1 MRFSIYQESRQ
12 GGRSNNE
19 DRLAYCYSKDALLM
33 AVCDGMG
40 GHESGEVA
48 AHIVVQTLMDG
59 FQREAKPTVPDPYQ
73 FLQKYLK
80 HAHSAVHKYA
90 TKHYLADSPR
100 TTVVVCMIQK
110 SVAYWAHAGDSRLY
124 LLRGGKLLAQT
135 RDHSRMRLLLDAG
148 LITPAAIA
156 THPDRNKVYSC
167 LGGSQPPEIEYSR
180 KTPLLAGDV
189 LLLCSDG
196 LWNNLSIEDISEN
209 LQGSELAQGIPLC
222 MDIAE
227 KRNGAGGD
235 NLSVIAARWSESY
248 VEPAGST
255 VFTQQS
261 TGLDDVAT
269 RIEAGA
275 AAKDPNGSLSEDDIE
290 KAIEEIRLAIE
301 KTAPK
306 K

>member
-12 GGRSNNE
+12 GGRANNE
-19 DRLAYCYSKDALLM
+19 DRLAYCYSKEALLM

-48 AHIVVQTLMDG
+48 AHIVVQALMDG
-59 FQREAKPTVPDPYQ
+59 FQREAKPTVPDPYL
-73 FLQKYLK
+73 FLQKYLQ
-80 HAHSAVHKYA
+80 HAHSAIHKYA

-100 TTVVVCMIQK
+100 TTVVACMVQN

-124 LLRGGKLLAQT
+124 LMRGGKLLAQT

-148 LITPAAIA
+148 LITPAAVA

-167 LGGSQPPEIEYSR
+167 LGGAQPPEIEYSR

-189 LLLCSDG
+189 LVICSDG
-196 LWNNLSIEDISEN
+196 FWNNLAAEEMLAA
-209 LQGSELAQGIPLC
+209 LQGSELAQGIPTC
-222 MDIAE
+222 MNLAE
-227 KRNGAGGD
+227 QRNGVGGD
-235 NLSVIAARWSESY
+235 NLSVIAVRWSESY

-261 TGLDDVAT
+261 TGLHEVDT
-269 RIEAGA
+269 RIDATA
-275 AAKDPNGSLSEDDIE
+275 AARDPNGSLSEDDIE

-301 KTAPK
+301 KTK